1 MEYILNYHEC
11 EMRKVA
17 HIDMDGEISLFLEKN
32 YFDGRQEIEELSWE
46 TFGYRETVSTK
57 QLEKDGFQIVP

>member
-17 HIDMDGEISLFLEKN
+17 HIDMDGEISLFLEKIILMEDKRLKN
-32 YFDGRQEIEELSWE
+32 CLGKPLDTEKRF
-46 TFGYRETVSTK
+46 
-57 QLEKDGFQIVP
+57 QLNN